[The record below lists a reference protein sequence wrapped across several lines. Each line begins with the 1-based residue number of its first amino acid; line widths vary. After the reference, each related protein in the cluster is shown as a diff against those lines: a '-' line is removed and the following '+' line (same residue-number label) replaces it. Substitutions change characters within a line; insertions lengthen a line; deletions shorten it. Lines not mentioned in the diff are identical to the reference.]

1 MHEKGTHI
9 QETSRILM
17 HPFGVI
23 TIPNMG
29 EIQFIS
35 LQLWA
40 VIYLLELAASVW
52 HFKT

>member
-1 MHEKGTHI
+1 MHKKGTHI
-9 QETSRILM
+9 QETRILM

-23 TIPNMG
+23 TIPTVG
-29 EIQFIS
+29 EIQFSS